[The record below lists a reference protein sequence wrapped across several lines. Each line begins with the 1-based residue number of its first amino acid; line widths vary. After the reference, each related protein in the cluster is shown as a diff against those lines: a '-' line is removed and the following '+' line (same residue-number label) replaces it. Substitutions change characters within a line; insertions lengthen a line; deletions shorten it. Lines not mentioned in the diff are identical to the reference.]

1 MHPTL
6 KPNAEIVVFDALH
19 PCAYLPGRTARLP
32 HRHPVARLRP
42 EQFDE
47 RLAAGD
53 RRTGVF
59 LYRTQCPACRACEP
73 IRLDVATF
81 RASATQRREKRR
93 GDRLLEMRLGP
104 PIVDERRVE
113 LYNKHRALRG
123 LAQDDG
129 PIDAESYEEFL
140 VNSCC
145 ETWELSYWRQRQLV
159 AVAIVD
165 VGRSSLSA
173 VYCCYD
179 PEYPGVSLGTYSVL
193 REVELCRETGRHY
206 LYLGF
211 YIAQSPHM
219 SYKARFHPHERL
231 VDGKWRAF
239 D

>member
-6 KPNAEIVVFDALH
+6 KPNSEIVVFDALH

-59 LYRTQCPACRACEP
+59 LYRTECPSCRLCEP
-73 IRLDVATF
+73 IRLDMAKF
-81 RASATQRREKRR
+81 RPNATQRREKRR
-93 GDRLLEMRLGP
+93 GDALLQVRLGQP
-104 PIVDERRVE
+104 TVDQRRVE

-123 LAQDDG
+123 LTHDEG
-129 PIDAESYEEFL
+129 PIDSESYAEFL

-145 ETWELSYWRQRQLV
+145 ETWELSYWHERRLV

-165 VGRSSLSA
+165 AGRISLSA

-179 PEYPGVSLGTYSVL
+179 PEFSSVSLGTYSVL
-193 REVELCRETGRHY
+193 RTAELCRETGRRY

-219 SYKARFHPHERL
+219 AYKARFHPHERRIA
-231 VDGKWRAF
+231 GEWQEFA
-239 D
+239 